1 MNGPA
6 GAAPSAPP
14 ALPAPF
20 AFARKNAAG
29 IALAGAFALAY
40 LLLGLRLNSPI
51 VDTTDNYLDA
61 DNFTWMRRIAWE
73 DGSQLEMRGPHPYA
87 YFIFRP
93 VGRALAL
100 TLGDPF
106 LAAVTLNSL
115 AGGLCVY
122 LAWRFVSV
130 ETGAPLYAG
139 LIAALLGLTTSH
151 IWFGSIVESYIFSAA
166 ALLALFVLLQRS
178 PRATLSHVAAAII
191 VLGITVTNAAQA
203 FIGFFLA
210 RRNLR
215 ALVVF
220 VAIVLIAGMVLT
232 IVHAWVYPS
241 GALLFE
247 PEAASTERGFAIDL
261 RSEPGWRAAGRVI
274 LVARTMLLYT
284 IVAPRPYV
292 FTDEVGGIFPRFN
305 FFRIAPGAYAFSSY
319 SGLGTILVAAWGL
332 MCVAASILFVQQLVK
347 TRVAELPVAFLLCLG
362 FNFVLHLFYGY
373 EPFLYSPDWAYAL
386 VLFVGVALRPFA
398 RSTWV
403 LGSLAIFLA
412 LLAWHQVAFIAS
424 VLQTV
429 QTFLQ

>member
-1 MNGPA
+1 
-6 GAAPSAPP
+6 
-14 ALPAPF
+14 
-20 AFARKNAAG
+20 
-29 IALAGAFALAY
+29 
-40 LLLGLRLNSPI
+40 
-51 VDTTDNYLDA
+51 
-61 DNFTWMRRIAWE
+61 
-73 DGSQLEMRGPHPYA
+73 
-87 YFIFRP
+87 
-93 VGRALAL
+93 
-100 TLGDPF
+100 
-106 LAAVTLNSL
+106 
-115 AGGLCVY
+115 
-122 LAWRFVSV
+122 
-130 ETGAPLYAG
+130 
-139 LIAALLGLTTSH
+139 
-151 IWFGSIVESYIFSAA
+151 
-166 ALLALFVLLQRS
+166 
-178 PRATLSHVAAAII
+178 

-247 PEAASTERGFAIDL
+247 PEAASTEMGFAIDL

-403 LGSLAIFLA
+403 LGGLAIFLA

-429 QTFLQ
+429 QPFLQ